1 MTPNEISFV
10 KHFTSII
17 QKNHDQIV
25 ELSIAESQNEID
37 QVRKEWNKKYG
48 ELQDK
53 YDFLVESLKRDGFIN
68 DEIRKMIG
76 IPSSSQ
82 KL

>member
-25 ELSIAESQNEID
+25 ELSIAEAESEIE
-37 QVRKEWNKKYG
+37 QVRREWNKKYG
-48 ELQDK
+48 ELEER
-53 YDFLVESLKRDGFIN
+53 YEFIIESLKRDGFIN
-68 DEIRKMIG
+68 DEVRKMLNN
-76 IPSSSQ
+76 SSDSQ

>member
-10 KHFTSII
+10 KHFISII

-25 ELSIAESQNEID
+25 ELSVAEAESEIEK
-37 QVRKEWNKKYG
+37 VRKEWNKKYG
-48 ELQDK
+48 DLQDK
-53 YDFLVESLKRDGFIN
+53 YDFIIESLKRDGFIN
-68 DEIRKMIG
+68 DEIRKMLN
-76 IPSSSQ
+76 IPSTSQ